1 MLKSWESLGKH
12 FSFKC
17 SKHILSLERY
27 TFEVR
32 HLDNLSCQ
40 GRIQLFILLT
50 SDILNNIGVYH
61 QNNGINYQNFGNNIE
76 STLSLYRTQ
85 GKKLIFHSNA
95 LNTKNSVVMIKG
107 KAKRSHFIYGSTILR
122 VTSEF
127 QANITPWR
135 IEASKNK
142 EIERLKLWH
151 LDKDQFFIL
160 DAFVFFHWPL
170 FTILLNMC
178 KSNTDTTTLFL

>member
-1 MLKSWESLGKH
+1 MEPKLQDIVAQFIGREKSKLKVLLIFLRMLKRWESLGKH

-76 STLSLYRTQ
+76 STISLYRTQ

-107 KAKRSHFIYGSTILR
+107 KAKK
-122 VTSEF
+122 
-127 QANITPWR
+127 ITFYIW
-135 IEASKNK
+135 
-142 EIERLKLWH
+142 
-151 LDKDQFFIL
+151 
-160 DAFVFFHWPL
+160 
-170 FTILLNMC
+170 
-178 KSNTDTTTLFL
+178 